1 MRSSSVIV
9 GLFLAVSLAGDVSAQ
24 QGGAPASHS
33 YSPPSTSRDLVPGAL
48 EVYSSSEALTSGS
61 FSDMSAVVATGRPQ
75 TLARPSAL
83 AWGGMQT
90 GDGGDGDG
98 GGKSYLPV
106 LFSALMPGMGE
117 LYLGY
122 KWRGAGLM
130 ALEIAAWTGYFY
142 YRNQGLDSRE
152 AYENFADQFW
162 SQSKWID
169 HHPDVYPEDLS
180 TPEQMDSVGRAKA
193 GSLEWPGYMIWVS
206 KEDDK
211 QHFYENIGKYDWFI
225 SGWSDF
231 DPDVYPFMTD
241 TALRDEY
248 RAMRKQSNDELE
260 RADTFIYISLAT
272 RVFSIVETLFLVRL
286 SGDDDGAESGDSA
299 GITQNQLRIRT
310 RPRGWDGGE
319 IALEYSFK

>member
-9 GLFLAVSLAGDVSAQ
+9 GFFLAVSLAGDVSAQ

-33 YSPPSTSRDLVPGAL
+33 YSPPSTSRDLIPGAL

-61 FSDMSAVVATGRPQ
+61 FSDVSAVVATGRPQ

-83 AWGGMQT
+83 AWGGTQT
-90 GDGGDGDG
+90 DDGGDGDG
-98 GGKSYLPV
+98 GGGKYLPV

-152 AYENFADQFW
+152 AYESFADQFW

-169 HHPDVYPEDLS
+169 EHPDTYGLNLA
-180 TPEQMDSVGRAKA
+180 TPAQMDSVGREKS

-206 KEDDK
+206 REDDK
-211 QHFYENIGKYDWFI
+211 QHYYENIGKYDWFI
-225 SGWSDF
+225 SGWSDYI
-231 DPDVYPFMTD
+231 DADPFMKN

-248 RAMRKQSNDELE
+248 RAMRKESNDQLE
-260 RADTFIYISLAT
+260 TADTFIYISLAT

-286 SGDDDGAESGDSA
+286 SGDGERADSGDSA
-299 GITQNQLRIRT
+299 GITKNQLRIRT